1 MKLCTTSLSISKLNR
16 FFTATKQHFFVNR
29 TRRMVSLEIGKET
42 MRDNFFVSSR
52 AWNKKIS
59 ESPSGFRILMG
70 TQNIFFFQR
79 LPRDEKL
86 SFNISLME
94 HLLKRVK
101 TFHYR
106 PESCYRNGKSISSR
120 IYSR

>member
-1 MKLCTTSLSISKLNR
+1 
-16 FFTATKQHFFVNR
+16 
-29 TRRMVSLEIGKET
+29 MVSLELGKET

-52 AWNKKIS
+52 AWNKKNYS
-59 ESPSGFRILMG
+59 EFPSGFRILMG
-70 TQNIFFFQR
+70 TQNIFFVQR
-79 LPRDEKL
+79 SPPDEKL

-94 HLLKRVK
+94 HLLKRVM

-106 PESCYRNGKSISSR
+106 SESCYRNRKSIFSR

>member
-1 MKLCTTSLSISKLNR
+1 
-16 FFTATKQHFFVNR
+16 
-29 TRRMVSLEIGKET
+29 MVGLELGKET

-52 AWNKKIS
+52 AWNNEIF

-70 TQNIFFFQR
+70 TQNIFFVQR
-79 LPRDEKL
+79 SPRDEKL

-94 HLLKRVK
+94 HLSKRVK

-106 PESCYRNGKSISSR
+106 SESCYRNRKSISSR

>member
-1 MKLCTTSLSISKLNR
+1 
-16 FFTATKQHFFVNR
+16 
-29 TRRMVSLEIGKET
+29 MVGLELGKET

-52 AWNKKIS
+52 AWNKKIF
-59 ESPSGFRILMG
+59 ESPSGFRIFMG
-70 TQNIFFFQR
+70 TQNIFFVQR
-79 LPRDEKL
+79 SPRDEKL

-94 HLLKRVK
+94 HLLKRVT

-106 PESCYRNGKSISSR
+106 SESCYRNRKSISSR

>member
-1 MKLCTTSLSISKLNR
+1 
-16 FFTATKQHFFVNR
+16 
-29 TRRMVSLEIGKET
+29 
-42 MRDNFFVSSR
+42 
-52 AWNKKIS
+52 
-59 ESPSGFRILMG
+59 MG

-79 LPRDEKL
+79 LRRDEKL

>member
-1 MKLCTTSLSISKLNR
+1 MKLCTTSLSISKFNR

-29 TRRMVSLEIGKET
+29 TQKMVSLELGKET

-52 AWNKKIS
+52 AWNK
-59 ESPSGFRILMG
+59 SPSGFRILMG

-79 LPRDEKL
+79 SRRDEKL

-94 HLLKRVK
+94 HSLKRVK

-106 PESCYRNGKSISSR
+106 PESCYRNRKSISSR

>member
-1 MKLCTTSLSISKLNR
+1 
-16 FFTATKQHFFVNR
+16 
-29 TRRMVSLEIGKET
+29 
-42 MRDNFFVSSR
+42 
-52 AWNKKIS
+52 
-59 ESPSGFRILMG
+59 MG
-70 TQNIFFFQR
+70 TQNIFFVQR
-79 LPRDEKL
+79 SPRDEKL

-106 PESCYRNGKSISSR
+106 SESCYRNRKSISSR